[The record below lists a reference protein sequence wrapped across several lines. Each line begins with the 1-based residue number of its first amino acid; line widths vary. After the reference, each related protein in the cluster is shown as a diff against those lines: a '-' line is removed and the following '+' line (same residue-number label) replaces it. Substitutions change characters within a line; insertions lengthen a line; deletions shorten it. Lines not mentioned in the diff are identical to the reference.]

1 MKEKKHKVKIETI
14 KSNKNK
20 NKEIGDNA
28 LKNETGITLL
38 TLAIMILIIII
49 LAGITISATL
59 GDNGL
64 LSQAQGVKDMAEGSV
79 NEYTDKMQGALNEYQ
94 DIMRESLNLQISE
107 SHTTE
112 NITIE
117 VETTS
122 SENLMYE
129 FYINGE
135 LKATQSEPSYTQ
147 SITLENKDPYIPSG
161 FTHTEGTVDTGYV
174 IQDTNIGNEF
184 VWIPVKSG
192 TYTAYVIAKN
202 SEGNEGRTEELTIEI
217 SELTRE
223 INGETYSEWEEE
235 EGNINNKKSVAYFK
249 HSVVENSGFYFGRY
263 EMGMP
268 GQKSGDAPVLDFT
281 NEARNIE
288 GVPVCVARV
297 MPWTNI
303 DWSTAKKNLESM
315 YNGEVQ
321 SAMMNS
327 YARTT
332 TLNWILDTGA
342 KTLTELQNSGSW
354 GIYMYGEGL
363 TGDVTFRG
371 NYYGIDD
378 GYYRSTSYESILNL
392 TGYGITSIQIDTGA
406 DTKPE
411 KLTAVNNIYDLAGN
425 TAEWSTEKRIDGSGY
440 RESGGSFQVSFHTQM
455 VIDFNTFGTA
465 YGTTGSISIS
475 SRPILYK

>member
-1 MKEKKHKVKIETI
+1 MCS
-14 KSNKNK
+14 KSN
-20 NKEIGDNA
+20 A
-28 LKNETGITLL
+28 
-38 TLAIMILIIII
+38 
-49 LAGITISATL
+49 
-59 GDNGL
+59 
-64 LSQAQGVKDMAEGSV
+64 V
-79 NEYTDKMQGALNEYQ
+79 DKY
-94 DIMRESLNLQISE
+94 R
-107 SHTTE
+107 
-112 NITIE
+112 
-117 VETTS
+117 
-122 SENLMYE
+122 
-129 FYINGE
+129 
-135 LKATQSEPSYTQ
+135 
-147 SITLENKDPYIPSG
+147 LE
-161 FTHTEGTVDTGYV
+161 
-174 IQDTNIGNEF
+174 
-184 VWIPVKSG
+184 
-192 TYTAYVIAKN
+192 
-202 SEGNEGRTEELTIEI
+202 
-217 SELTRE
+217 
-223 INGETYSEWEEE
+223 
-235 EGNINNKKSVAYFK
+235 
-249 HSVVENSGFYFGRY
+249 HS
-263 EMGMP
+263 
-268 GQKSGDAPVLDFT
+268 
-281 NEARNIE
+281 
-288 GVPVCVARV
+288 
-297 MPWTNI
+297 
-303 DWSTAKKNLESM
+303 KKNLESM

-363 TGDVTFRG
+363 PEDVTFRG

-455 VIDFNTFGTA
+455 AIDFNTFGTA

>member
-303 DWSTAKKNLESM
+303 DWSTAKK
-315 YNGEVQ
+315 
-321 SAMMNS
+321 
-327 YARTT
+327 
-332 TLNWILDTGA
+332 I
-342 KTLTELQNSGSW
+342 
-354 GIYMYGEGL
+354 
-363 TGDVTFRG
+363 
-371 NYYGIDD
+371 
-378 GYYRSTSYESILNL
+378 
-392 TGYGITSIQIDTGA
+392 
-406 DTKPE
+406 
-411 KLTAVNNIYDLAGN
+411 
-425 TAEWSTEKRIDGSGY
+425 
-440 RESGGSFQVSFHTQM
+440 
-455 VIDFNTFGTA
+455 
-465 YGTTGSISIS
+465 
-475 SRPILYK
+475 

>member
-1 MKEKKHKVKIETI
+1 MEEKKHKVKIESANSKLIENEKQI
-14 KSNKNK
+14 KKVIKQEYTKRES
-20 NKEIGDNA
+20 IGQEK
-28 LKNETGITLL
+28 LKVQLKSQTGITLI

-49 LAGITISATL
+49 LAGITISVTL

-64 LSQAQGVKDMAEGSV
+64 LSQAQEAKDMAEGSV
-79 NEYTDKMQGALNEYQ
+79 NEYRDKMQGVLDEYQ
-94 DIMRESLNLQISE
+94 DMMRESLNLQISE
-107 SHTTE
+107 SHTTQS
-112 NITIE
+112 ITIE

-217 SELTRE
+217 SELSRQV
-223 INGETYSEWEEE
+223 NGSSIEYTAWEEE
-235 EGNINNKKSVAYFK
+235 EGDINDKKSVAYFK

-268 GQKSGDAPVLDFT
+268 GQKSGDAPVLEFT

-288 GVPVCVARV
+288 GVPVCVGRV

-303 DWSTAKKNLESM
+303 DWSTAKK
-315 YNGEVQ
+315 
-321 SAMMNS
+321 
-327 YARTT
+327 
-332 TLNWILDTGA
+332 I
-342 KTLTELQNSGSW
+342 
-354 GIYMYGEGL
+354 
-363 TGDVTFRG
+363 
-371 NYYGIDD
+371 
-378 GYYRSTSYESILNL
+378 
-392 TGYGITSIQIDTGA
+392 
-406 DTKPE
+406 
-411 KLTAVNNIYDLAGN
+411 
-425 TAEWSTEKRIDGSGY
+425 
-440 RESGGSFQVSFHTQM
+440 
-455 VIDFNTFGTA
+455 
-465 YGTTGSISIS
+465 
-475 SRPILYK
+475 